1 MWFVDVAD
9 PDSFPPQ
16 QRHPGSHI
24 NPSTNGNEVEL
35 LVEGVVAFHDNAATG
50 KGRLRLAPH
59 TRKRPEFPYHF
70 LMNKII
76 DPYSGPER
84 AT

>member
-1 MWFVDVAD
+1 MWHVDVAD
-9 PDSFPPQ
+9 PDSFPPL

-24 NPSTNGNEVEL
+24 NPSTDGNEVEL
-35 LVEGVVAFHDNAATG
+35 LVEGATAFHDNAATG

-59 TRKRPEFPYHF
+59 TRMRPEFPCRF

-76 DPYSGPER
+76 DLTSGPER